1 MVFFAL
7 LLSRP
12 TLLTMEGKMIP
23 EKRIE
28 YTVMIV
34 CAMLSACGADVNVS
48 ALDFFNLTDFAIT
61 NIVTSAIN
69 VVDTIEKQL
78 EVKTDE

>member
-7 LLSRP
+7 LLSHP
-12 TLLTMEGKMIP
+12 TLLTMEGKMTQ
-23 EKRIE
+23 EKKVE

-48 ALDFFNLTDFAIT
+48 HLDFFNLTDFAIT
-61 NIVTSAIN
+61 NMATSAIN
-69 VVDTIEKQL
+69 LIDTIEKQL
-78 EVKTDE
+78 EDENR